1 MVAAPLR
8 ACATGLVRDVL
19 AHARAAALL
28 AAVFLVAFAASAQ
41 DRIVPRVGAHDTYDR
56 AVLDWSARVDYDV
69 EVAGR
74 DVVIRFA
81 RPVDIDT
88 APIARRL
95 GTRAL
100 DLRAT
105 LRADGTT
112 LSFALAPGVQ
122 LRHFRNDR
130 SIVLDFVRSDS
141 PDAVEPASTRRL
153 EQERA
158 ARPPSVPAAAPASA
172 PQPVAAGAGGGGPV
186 SQAQPSPASAAAAA
200 PAQGA
205 ALAQTP
211 AAAIPPPPPSVDP
224 PMPRPLVL
232 PPSAIAPPA
241 EIRAAAP
248 PAPSPASAPAPTAE
262 AAASAANAASAAP
275 PAHPA
280 IGPAPA
286 RSTGWGPAAAA
297 DAAGQ
302 GGAAAGAAA
311 APRPLPVG
319 PPVTAGLTV
328 GPLPPRVAG
337 ATPIAI
343 GVAPSAVGYRLRFP
357 VRPLPGVAA
366 FVRGSVIWVV
376 LDNRHALDLGQLE
389 ARRREFGPVDAMI
402 IDNPAPATV
411 LRIAPPQRWD
421 VAVSRD
427 GDAWVVEV
435 GARPPSPPRPI
446 EPGIR
451 ALPDGSGGRVV
462 VDMPGVQTLLRLRDP
477 DGNDEL
483 IAVPTTSAGY
493 AVSAARAFAD
503 FRFLPAAQG
512 IVVHPRSERVQARL
526 NGNLFEIFGPQPI
539 IGTDT
544 TVMDG
549 SAATRTQELLDLRAW
564 VRTRNRFDET
574 KQSLHRA
581 VASTPPAR
589 RGPERVALA
598 QFLFANGFALEALAQ
613 MRFLET
619 EAPRLAGLPAS
630 RLLRAAS
637 AFLADDIEEAERSLA
652 HPSLSLSNEAAL
664 WSGLVK
670 LRLGDFAAAS
680 ELATRGTEFAE
691 RYPPPVGPR
700 VWLAIAE
707 AQLSAGQTDAAMQF
721 LDLAQRQEL
730 SEPQRRQLALMRGRV
745 LARQGDVDGAAQ
757 TWLPL
762 EGGGPSPTRAEATL
776 ARIELMVGA
785 GRMERADAVDTL
797 DRLRFA
803 WRGDRTELR
812 TLILLARMHGEM
824 GNYRAGLQV
833 LRDAAAQFGD
843 AREAREIS
851 NEMDILFARLFL
863 EGHADKLPAI
873 QAIALF
879 DEFRDRVPLG
889 SRGDAMVR
897 NLADRLIQVDLLD
910 RAGSL
915 LEHQLRHRTGPAD
928 KSDVGAKLA
937 LAQLLGNQPDAALAT
952 LTATRD
958 APASNELRR
967 ERGRLEARALA
978 GTGRV
983 QDGIAR
989 LAGDDT
995 AETNRLRVELL
1006 RQARDWPGVASGFAR
1021 LVGDPPPAGTRL
1033 EDDRARDVLHYAT
1046 ALGLAADAAGLKAL
1060 RERFAAAM
1068 DATEYRDLFRVVTAE
1083 SAERPGEL
1091 AAVVQRINAVAP
1103 FQGFLQ
1109 SYRKQMTARAAGTPG

>member
-8 ACATGLVRDVL
+8 ARATGLVRGVL
-19 AHARAAALL
+19 ACACAAALL
-28 AAVFLVAFAASAQ
+28 AAAVLFAPGASAQ
-41 DRIVPRVGAHDTYDR
+41 DRIVPRVGAHESYDR

-74 DVVIRFA
+74 DVMIRFA

-95 GTRAL
+95 GARAA

-112 LSFALAPGVQ
+112 LSFSLAPGVQ
-122 LRHFRNDR
+122 LRHFRNER

-158 ARPPSVPAAAPASA
+158 ARPPSAQAAASPSA
-172 PQPVAAGAGGGGPV
+172 PQPVAAGAGGGGPT
-186 SQAQPSPASAAAAA
+186 SQSPPAPAAAAA

-205 ALAQTP
+205 AQAQTP
-211 AAAIPPPPPSVDP
+211 TAASPPPPPPSVDP

-232 PPSAIAPPA
+232 SPSAIAPPA

-248 PAPSPASAPAPTAE
+248 PTPPPAAAPAPTAE
-262 AAASAANAASAAP
+262 AAANVAPAAP
-275 PAHPA
+275 PQEPA
-280 IGPAPA
+280 SAPAPA
-286 RSTGWGPAAAA
+286 RPNGPGPAAAA

-302 GGAAAGAAA
+302 GGAAAAAAGAAA

-319 PPVTAGLTV
+319 PPATAGLTI

-337 ATPIAI
+337 ATPIVI

-357 VRPLPGVAA
+357 VKPLPGVAA

-435 GARPPSPPRPI
+435 GARPPPPPRPI

-512 IVVHPRSERVQARL
+512 IVVHPRSDRVQARL

-730 SEPQRRQLALMRGRV
+730 SEPQQRQLALMRGRV

-762 EGGGPSPTRAEATL
+762 ERGGPSPTRAEATL

-785 GRMERADAVDTL
+785 GRMERADAVDML

-863 EGHADKLPAI
+863 EGHADKLPAV

-928 KSDVGAKLA
+928 KSEVGAKLA
-937 LAQLLGNQPDAALAT
+937 LTQLLGNQPDAALAT
-952 LTATRD
+952 LAATRD
-958 APASNELRR
+958 APASSELRR

-989 LAGDDT
+989 LSGDDT

-1033 EDDRARDVLHYAT
+1033 EDEPARDVLHYAT

-1109 SYRKQMTARAAGTPG
+1109 SYRKQMTARAAGSPG